1 MHRCV
6 KKEAMTGN
14 SVENCAHWFR
24 FQISANSFVNFFYEA
39 CSEVVEVRKLK
50 LLHKFNNIPG
60 YKEMFLNFWYKY
72 NCDY

>member
-1 MHRCV
+1 MHKCV

-39 CSEVVEVRKLK
+39 CGGSAKTE
-50 LLHKFNNIPG
+50 IIAQI
-60 YKEMFLNFWYKY
+60 
-72 NCDY
+72 

>member
-24 FQISANSFVNFFYEA
+24 FQISANSFVNFFT
-39 CSEVVEVRKLK
+39 KLVAK
-50 LLHKFNNIPG
+50 WWKCKN
-60 YKEMFLNFWYKY
+60 
-72 NCDY
+72 